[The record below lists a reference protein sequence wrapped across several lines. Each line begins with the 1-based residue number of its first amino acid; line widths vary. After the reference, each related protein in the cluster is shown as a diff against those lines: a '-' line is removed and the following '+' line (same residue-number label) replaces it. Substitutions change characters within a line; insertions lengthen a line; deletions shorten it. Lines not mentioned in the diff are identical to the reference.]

1 MLQRLEP
8 EEIAF
13 IKKINMIYFSEEL
26 SFEEAVR
33 EYRRIEE
40 EFVARAGDNEYHV
53 VETRRRITEWILGEA
68 LRDEQPQEVC
78 REIWHELLQ
87 RGFSDVM
94 KRYVMSGIYARCC
107 QMSGAFDEGLAVI
120 EPLIAE
126 SEQALADPTLTPYM
140 REYYEH
146 ELASDRKIRDELK
159 AGFRGDTEEEEP
171 EPDSTK
177 TTRPRLKFVRR
188 TSDLFRHSE
197 AKNMSFEEELRE
209 MRRIEAECVQR
220 AVDGGWDVLETK
232 RDILAKILERALD
245 RRAPLDV
252 CREIWEEMLQQ
263 GFPDPDRRLQRSALY
278 ARCCQ
283 LHGAFDE
290 GLAILEPLIPEAEQ
304 ALAASTLPEPYR
316 RDDEDF
322 LQRQRELRDELKA
335 GIRK

>member
-1 MLQRLEP
+1 MEP

-13 IKKINMIYFSEEL
+13 NKKINMIFFSEEL

-53 VETRRRITEWILGEA
+53 VETRRRITEWILQEA
-68 LRDEQPQEVC
+68 LDCDQPQEVC

-87 RGFSDVM
+87 RGFSGIEQ
-94 KRYVMSGIYARCC
+94 RFFMSGIYARCC
-107 QMSGAFDEGLAVI
+107 QHNGAFDEGLAVI
-120 EPLIAE
+120 EPLVAE
-126 SEQALADPTLTPYM
+126 SEQALADPTLPPNPRDFY
-140 REYYEH
+140 EYVLEI
-146 ELASDRKIRDELK
+146 DRKI
-159 AGFRGDTEEEEP
+159 
-171 EPDSTK
+171 
-177 TTRPRLKFVRR
+177 R

-316 RDDEDF
+316 RDAEDF
-322 LQRQRELRDELKA
+322 LQWKRELRDELKA